1 METKKFYAPPKV
13 DMIALN
19 TEQGFAQS
27 FASKNEVYNIFN
39 NDDSGVKKKKKRENY
54 EKVFRYSACCHSSCG
69 SLQQGIN

>member
-27 FASKNEVYNIFN
+27 FTSKNEVYNIFN
-39 NDDSGVKKKKKRENY
+39 NDDSSVEWK
-54 EKVFRYSACCHSSCG
+54 
-69 SLQQGIN
+69 

>member
-27 FASKNEVYNIFN
+27 TDPWNRDGSIKYDTINEL
-39 NDDSGVKKKKKRENY
+39 DS
-54 EKVFRYSACCHSSCG
+54 F
-69 SLQQGIN
+69 